1 MLNTKDLMMDIS
13 SVWSQFTTVDL
24 RMCPGFCVCV
34 CVCECDVWLVK
45 LCVQEGEAD
54 IFYAETF

>member
-1 MLNTKDLMMDIS
+1 MMDIS

-34 CVCECDVWLVK
+34 CVSVMFGWLN
-45 LCVQEGEAD
+45 
-54 IFYAETF
+54 YAFRKEKPIYFMQRPFNAAFL